1 MLNSLAAPHL
11 IPTGLYTE
19 SPARGIVQFVTGP
32 VGPPDARRGYCLDS
46 NTAADLVRVRRPAF
60 SMSVPLG
67 RRWVRARERR
77 SLPQNNG
84 AGMAELLI
92 KELIASVDLQRL
104 SSAPNALPG
113 NDRTSLMLHRDA
125 APGYW
130 RHPDTRACPP
140 KTAALPDPATG
151 KRGRGA
157 ADWVAQLLAIATGS
171 RGIRFQ
177 AAAGSILGEFLK
189 RPPENEV
196 LAGLAT
202 AGGYAAI
209 AQKQE
214 NDPWH
219 FGHRAWARE
228 LLRAR

>member
-19 SPARGIVQFVTGP
+19 SPARDIVQFVTGP

-157 ADWVAQLLAIATGS
+157 ADWVARTPRNCHGVPRNSFPGRGGIHPGGVFETSAGERSPSWIGDSWWLCSHCSEAGKRSLALWPQSVG
-171 RGIRFQ
+171 
-177 AAAGSILGEFLK
+177 
-189 RPPENEV
+189 
-196 LAGLAT
+196 
-202 AGGYAAI
+202 
-209 AQKQE
+209 
-214 NDPWH
+214 
-219 FGHRAWARE
+219 AR